1 MASGL
6 FENTS
11 TSFRL
16 LISLVIIL
24 GSFLVF
30 SVMGALLGMLVYGAD
45 PVMMLE
51 GLSDPDEPHILDMLR
66 FLQVVQSLGLFIIP
80 SLLLAYL
87 LSSHPGHF
95 LGFRHCPGWPVWI
108 TGGLVLIVAI
118 PLINVLAEWNTA
130 VRFPDFLESVEEW
143 MRSREEEASRLTEAF
158 LEFERPGGLWIS
170 LLIVAMIPALGE
182 ELLFRGVI
190 QRLFTEWWRN
200 VPAAIIVTAILF
212 SALHLQFFGFVP
224 RMLMGIWF
232 GYLLVWSGTL
242 WLPILSH
249 FLNNAVIVVFYFLME
264 RGMINSDIEHIGATP
279 GSYWTSV
286 LSVILTGLM
295 IWMVYRQG
303 KGVSPDQIS

>member
-11 TSFRL
+11 IPFRL

-30 SVMGALLGMLVYGAD
+30 SVIGTLLVMLVYGAD
-45 PVMMLE
+45 PVMILE
-51 GLSDPDEPHILDMLR
+51 GLSDPDDPHVLNMLR

-95 LGFRHCPGWPVWI
+95 LGFRQCPGWPVWI

-118 PLINVLAEWNTA
+118 PLINVLAEWNMA
-130 VRFPDFLESVEEW
+130 VRFPDFLEGVEEW

-158 LEFERPGGLWIS
+158 LEFDRPGGLWIS

-182 ELLFRGVI
+182 ELLFRGVV

-200 VPAAIIVTAILF
+200 VPAAVVVTAILF

-279 GSYWTSV
+279 GSYWTGI
-286 LSVILTGLM
+286 LSVILTGVM

>member
-6 FENTS
+6 FENT
-11 TSFRL
+11 TTPFRL

-30 SVMGALLGMLVYGAD
+30 SVIGTLLVMLVYGAD
-45 PVMMLE
+45 PVMVLE
-51 GLSDPDEPHILDMLR
+51 GFSDPDNPRIIDMLR

-80 SLLLAYL
+80 SLLMAYL
-87 LSSHPGHF
+87 LSSKPGYF
-95 LGFRHCPGWPVWI
+95 LGFGRCPRWPVWI
-108 TGGLVLIVAI
+108 SGGLVLIVAI
-118 PLINVLAEWNTA
+118 PLINVLADWNMA
-130 VRFPDFLESVEEW
+130 VRFPDFLEGVEEW
-143 MRSREEEASRLTEAF
+143 MRSREEEASRMTEAF
-158 LEFERPGGLWIS
+158 LEFDRPGGLWIS
-170 LLIVAMIPALGE
+170 LLIVAVIPALGE

-190 QRLFTEWWRN
+190 QRLLTEWWRN
-200 VPAAIIVTAILF
+200 IHAAVIVTAVLF

-264 RGMINSDIEHIGATP
+264 RGVVSKDIEHIGATA
-279 GSYWTSV
+279 GSYWMGV

-295 IWMVYRQG
+295 IWGVFRQG
-303 KGVSPDQIS
+303 KGKNPEQIP

>member
-11 TSFRL
+11 TPFRL

-30 SVMGALLGMLVYGAD
+30 SVIGTLLAMLVYGAE
-45 PVMMLE
+45 PGMILE
-51 GLSDPDEPHILDMLR
+51 GLSDPDDPHIPDMLR

-95 LGFRHCPGWPVWI
+95 LGFRHRPGWPVWI

-118 PLINVLAEWNTA
+118 PLINVLAEWNMA
-130 VRFPDFLESVEEW
+130 VRFPDFLEGVEEW

-170 LLIVAMIPALGE
+170 LLIVAIIPALGE
-182 ELLFRGVI
+182 ELLFRGVV

-200 VPAAIIVTAILF
+200 VHAAVIVTAVLF

-264 RGMINSDIEHIGATP
+264 RGMVNSDIEHIGATP
-279 GSYWTSV
+279 GSYWTGV

-295 IWMVYRQG
+295 IWMVYRQR
-303 KGVSPDQIS
+303 KGVSPDQIF